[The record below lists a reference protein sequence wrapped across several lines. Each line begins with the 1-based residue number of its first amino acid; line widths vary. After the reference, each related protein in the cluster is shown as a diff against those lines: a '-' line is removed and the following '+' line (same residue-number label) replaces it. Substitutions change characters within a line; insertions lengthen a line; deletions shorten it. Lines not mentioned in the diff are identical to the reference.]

1 MFLKRIS
8 PRTPLPEDNESR
20 RTRRI
25 GRWLT
30 AAAVTAAIAA
40 GLWLARGTLLPAV
53 AHWLDVGQRPQPADA
68 IMLLTGEAETRAFA
82 AAALYKAGWAPRIFV
97 STVARHPEAEQTAM
111 LREHEVN
118 LRVLSACGVPKKDV
132 TVLDAEA
139 RTTFDEAKAL
149 SGSLEKA
156 GHVRILLVTNGY
168 HTRRARW
175 IFTEV
180 VGSEAATILP
190 ISVPSDEF
198 AEESWWRSERG
209 FAAIAGEC
217 LKLGFYRLRYG
228 NLGYLA
234 VAAALLW
241 LGWRAVRRNKL
252 AADNLAVI

>member
-1 MFLKRIS
+1 MIFKRA
-8 PRTPLPEDNESR
+8 PLPAGEGSR
-20 RTRRI
+20 RTRRTA
-25 GRWLT
+25 RWL
-30 AAAVTAAIAA
+30 AAAALTAAIAA
-40 GLWLARGTLLPAV
+40 GLWLARGALLPAV

-97 STVARHPEAEQTAM
+97 STVARHPQAEQTAM

-118 LRVLSACGVPKKDV
+118 LRVLSACGVPKRDV
-132 TVLDAEA
+132 TVLDADA

-149 SGSLEKA
+149 SASLEKA
-156 GHVRILLVTNGY
+156 GHLRILLVTNGY

-175 IFTEV
+175 IFAEV

-190 ISVPSDEF
+190 VSVPTDEF
-198 AEESWWRSERG
+198 DEASWWRSEGG
-209 FAAIAGEC
+209 FVAVVGEC

-252 AADNLAVI
+252 AVENPAVV